1 MHSLYLEMLFEAWWG
16 QKARIEK
23 VIDKV
28 TPTFSSD
35 SPFSITTIKPL
46 QIQPHT
52 ESTVK
57 LMFFSPSRMCLS
69 LSTTGMILCRSV
81 TASYSSCS
89 YWQSWLSVER
99 QGCSQGFHI
108 VFHIDSWLSTG
119 FTDLLCTSTASSI
132 EARME
137 WKAGSVSGVW
147 GMDSDGSL
155 DRSKSSGGSW

>member
-1 MHSLYLEMLFEAWWG
+1 MKGTKSP
-16 QKARIEK
+16 IEK

-35 SPFSITTIKPL
+35 SPLSITTIKPL

-52 ESTVK
+52 ESIVK
-57 LMFFSPSRMCLS
+57 LMCFFSSRMCSS
-69 LSTTGMILCRSV
+69 LLTTEMILCCSV
-81 TASYSSCS
+81 MASYSSCL

-132 EARME
+132 KARME
-137 WKAGSVSGVW
+137 WKAGSVSGVR